1 MASLIPG
8 YSYDIFIS
16 YRQKDNKGG
25 RQGASFP
32 GATQSSEAGW
42 VSEFV
47 DYLKTELESTFKEEI
62 SVYFDINPHDGLL
75 ETHDVDASL
84 KEKLRCLIFIPIIS
98 RTYCDPKSFAWEHE
112 FKAFVDQASND
123 QFGLKVKLPDGN
135 VANRVLPV
143 RIHDLDNT
151 DIKEY
156 ESVLGGFLRGVEF
169 IYKSYGVNRP
179 LRSKE
184 DNPNDNLNNTFYK
197 DQINKVALAIKDI
210 IIGLMK
216 EPFDELIKEVQ
227 QRKTIEEVIGEEK
240 ISKHPKPLKLTEQN
254 VIYGVLA
261 TAILII
267 AVIFAYQHI
276 FERNTLENLRS
287 TGEKI
292 SIAVMPFQNMT
303 NDTLWNIWQ
312 DGIQNE
318 LINAIANSEELKV
331 RQTESVNGLI
341 RSKSLPD
348 YASITTSLAS
358 SFSKKLNANVLICGS
373 IKQAGNLLR
382 VNAQLIDPKTEAILK
397 SFQIDGPSS
406 EETFFSIIDSLSLQ
420 VKDFLIITKLKQA
433 SSIKSRLGITTDSP
447 EAFRY
452 FIYGNNAFFKK
463 MDYPNAIKL
472 YLQAIAIDS
481 TLYNAITM
489 LSTTYYNRYQ
499 YDDAKKWCLKVYEK
513 REQLPLW
520 QNNQVCWLYAMLFET
535 PREEI
540 KCLNQL
546 LEIDDQNPYIYYEL
560 GRIYVA
566 LDQYDKAISVM
577 KKNLEIYKK
586 WGSKPRWAQEYIM
599 LGYAFQMT
607 YMYRK
612 EKKLFKKA
620 VQDFPD
626 DPDLMY
632 RQAVL
637 ELSVGKTKDADN
649 FIKNYES
656 ARKISFS
663 SEADICSSIGDIY
676 WDADILDKAEE
687 NFRKAL
693 SLEPQNPDR
702 LNYLAYFLIDKNRNI
717 NEGLEFADKLVKL
730 SPDNHSYLHTKGW
743 GLFKQGKYQ
752 DAKDILQ
759 KSWDLRREDAV
770 YDHEAFL
777 HLEAA
782 KKAVA
787 SLQGGAGTQR

>member
-8 YSYDIFIS
+8 YEYDIFIS
-16 YRQKDNKGG
+16 YRQKDNKHD
-25 RQGASFP
+25 
-32 GATQSSEAGW
+32 GW
-42 VSEFV
+42 VTEFV
-47 DYLKTELESTFKEEI
+47 NNLKGELESTFKEEI

-84 KEKLRCLIFIPIIS
+84 KEKLKCLIFIPIIS
-98 RTYCDPKSFAWEHE
+98 RTYCDPNSFAWDHE
-112 FKAFVDQASND
+112 FKAFIEQASQD
-123 QFGLKVKLPDGN
+123 QFGLKVKLPNGN
-135 VANRVLPV
+135 VASRVLPV
-143 RIHDLDNT
+143 RIHDLDIA
-151 DIKEY
+151 DIKEC
-156 ESVLGGFLRGVEF
+156 ESVLGSVLRGVEF
-169 IYKSYGVNRP
+169 IFKSPGVNRP
-179 LRSKE
+179 LRSEE
-184 DNPNDNLNNTFYK
+184 DNPNDNLNHTIYR

-210 IIGLMK
+210 IIGLMT
-216 EPFDELIKEVQ
+216 EPSDELIEKVRQ
-227 QRKTIEEVIGEEK
+227 KKTIDEVIGEEK
-240 ISKHPKPLKLTEQN
+240 ISKHAKPLKLTKQN
-254 VIYGVLA
+254 VIYGVLI

-267 AVIFAYQHI
+267 TAIFVYPKI
-276 FERNTLENLRS
+276 FKRNTLENLRS

-303 NDTLWNIWQ
+303 NDTIWNIWQ

-318 LINAIANSEELKV
+318 LINALSNSEELKV

-348 YASITTSLAS
+348 YTSITPSLAS
-358 SFSKKLNANVLICGS
+358 SFSEKLNANVLICGS
-373 IKQAGNLLR
+373 IKQAGVLLR
-382 VNAQLIDPKTEAILK
+382 VNTQLIDPKTEEVLK
-397 SFQIDGPSS
+397 SFQIEGPSS
-406 EETFFSIIDSLSLQ
+406 EEALFPIIDSLSLQ
-420 VKDFLIITKLKQA
+420 VKDYLIITKLKQT
-433 SSIKSRLGITTDSP
+433 SSIRSRLGITTDSP

-481 TLYNAITM
+481 TLYSAITM
-489 LSTTYYNRYQ
+489 LSTTYFNQYQ
-499 YDDAKKWCLKVYEK
+499 YDIAKKWCLKVYENK
-513 REQLPLW
+513 EQLPLW
-520 QNNQVCWLYAMLFET
+520 QNNQVSWLYAMLFET
-535 PREEI
+535 PKEEI
-540 KCLNQL
+540 KYLNQL

-566 LDQYDKAISVM
+566 LDQYDKAISAM
-577 KKNLEIYKK
+577 KKTLEIYKK

-607 YMYRK
+607 DKYRK
-612 EKKLFKKA
+612 ENRLFKKA
-620 VQDFPD
+620 VKDFPD

-637 ELSVGKTKDADN
+637 ALSVGKTNDAN
-649 FIKNYES
+649 NLIENYIY
-656 ARKISFS
+656 ARKINFA
-663 SEADICSSIGDIY
+663 SEADISSSIGDIY

-693 SLEPQNPDR
+693 SFEPENPDR

-730 SPDNHSYLHTKGW
+730 SPDNQSYLHTKGW
-743 GLFKQGKYQ
+743 GLFKQGKYRE
-752 DAKDILQ
+752 AKDILQ
-759 KSWDLRREDAV
+759 KSWDLRRENAV
-770 YDHEAFL
+770 YDHVAFL

-787 SLQGGAGTQR
+787 GEEMKEGEKR